1 MQRLRSLTVKDT
13 YTLDKTPSLITHP
26 ADDFADVVRRF
37 AQQPDL
43 RGIFLADEDCHLLG
57 VITRRDLLDWARVQ
71 LGTSFYSEKEHWLK
85 EDVRLFELMRASSTE
100 EVARPDSAEAAV
112 RLDDPL
118 SEALRKMLVLDLIC
132 LPVVDEAGK
141 IIGDLKFTEILY
153 QALYSIEG

>member
-1 MQRLRSLTVKDT
+1 
-13 YTLDKTPSLITHP
+13 
-26 ADDFADVVRRF
+26 
-37 AQQPDL
+37 
-43 RGIFLADEDCHLLG
+43 
-57 VITRRDLLDWARVQ
+57 
-71 LGTSFYSEKEHWLK
+71 
-85 EDVRLFELMRASSTE
+85 MRASSTE